1 VPLVPLVVALA
12 TFVAFLPA
20 LRGEFV
26 NWDDDK
32 NFLDNPHY
40 RGLGPAQLRWMWTTF
55 HVGHYVPLSWMTLGL
70 DYSLWGMDGRGYHLT
85 NVLLHS
91 ANAALVYL
99 LARRLLLPARV
110 NRGEPRAGRI
120 ALMAAVAALLFSVHP
135 LRVESVA
142 WITERR
148 DVLSLLFYL
157 TSALLYLRSCEPIQS
172 RRVWYRLSIA
182 AFGCALLSKAT
193 AVTLPAVLLL
203 LNVHPLTR
211 LVKRVGSGGGAPWRD
226 ASARRVHREM
236 APFALLAAAA
246 VGMTFVVLHHVERL
260 RPPLGFA
267 QKLAVSTWSLAFYV
281 WKTVAPVGL
290 APLYAMPRDIDP
302 RAARFLLSYAVV
314 GALSV
319 GAWLARRRWPDLTA
333 AWVAFLVTVGPMLGL
348 VQNGPQIAADRYT
361 YFAAPWVA
369 IFLVRGLSSLPGTLG
384 RTAAGLAGL
393 ALVVLATLTWK
404 QCEIWQDSTSLWTQV
419 LQVEPD
425 SPIAHN
431 NMGNLLFTQMRLDDA
446 IEHYHLAIAAA
457 PTYAEAHNDL
467 GVALCKQG
475 RFRDA
480 IVEFQQALA
489 ANPANSEAHNNWGIA
504 LGAMGRPAESIEHF
518 RAALAINPA
527 NADAEMNLGNALMS
541 LGRMDEAI
549 DAYRAALRV
558 RPDDV
563 EARASLDRA
572 IEEQR
577 SP

>member
-1 VPLVPLVVALA
+1 
-12 TFVAFLPA
+12 
-20 LRGEFV
+20 
-26 NWDDDK
+26 
-32 NFLDNPHY
+32 
-40 RGLGPAQLRWMWTTF
+40 
-55 HVGHYVPLSWMTLGL
+55 
-70 DYSLWGMDGRGYHLT
+70 
-85 NVLLHS
+85 
-91 ANAALVYL
+91 
-99 LARRLLLPARV
+99 
-110 NRGEPRAGRI
+110 
-120 ALMAAVAALLFSVHP
+120 
-135 LRVESVA
+135 
-142 WITERR
+142 
-148 DVLSLLFYL
+148 
-157 TSALLYLRSCEPIQS
+157 
-172 RRVWYRLSIA
+172 
-182 AFGCALLSKAT
+182 
-193 AVTLPAVLLL
+193 
-203 LNVHPLTR
+203 
-211 LVKRVGSGGGAPWRD
+211 
-226 ASARRVHREM
+226 
-236 APFALLAAAA
+236 
-246 VGMTFVVLHHVERL
+246 VERL
-260 RPPLGFA
+260 RPPLEFV
-267 QKLAVSTWSLAFYV
+267 QKLAVSAWSLAFYV

-290 APLYAMPRDIDP
+290 GPLYAMPRDIDP

-319 GAWLARRRWPDLTA
+319 AAWLARRRWSDLTA
-333 AWVAFLVTVGPMLGL
+333 AWVVFLVTIGPMLGL

-369 IFLVRGLSSLPGTLG
+369 IFLVRGLSWLPGTFA

-393 ALVVLATLTWK
+393 ALVVLATLTWR

-446 IEHYHLAIAAA
+446 IGHYHLAIAAA

-480 IVEFQQALA
+480 IAEFQQALA
-489 ANPANSEAHNNWGIA
+489 ANPANGESHSNWGIA
-504 LGAMGRPAESIEHF
+504 LGAMGRPAEAIEHF

-527 NADAEMNLGNALMS
+527 NAEAEVNLGNALMS

-549 DAYRAALRV
+549 AAYRAALRV

-563 EARASLDRA
+563 ETRASLDRA